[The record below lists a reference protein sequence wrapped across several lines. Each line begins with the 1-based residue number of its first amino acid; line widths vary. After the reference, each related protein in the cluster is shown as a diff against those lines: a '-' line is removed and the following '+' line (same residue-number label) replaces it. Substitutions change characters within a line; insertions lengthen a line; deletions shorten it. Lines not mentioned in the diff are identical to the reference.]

1 VAGDPENCGGRVGVS
16 VGHQLEAGVVR
27 WCRRVPI
34 CCVVPD
40 LLCCHRGLSEEA
52 HHPHWRLWEMG
63 LGSGGNRAMGIKMGG
78 DHDEKWHRE
87 EGM

>member
-1 VAGDPENCGGRVGVS
+1 VQEGA
-16 VGHQLEAGVVR
+16 
-27 WCRRVPI
+27 
-34 CCVVPD
+34 D

-87 EGM
+87 EGR